1 MEDAWIRTDWRST
14 DNTDFYLP
22 LISFPNI
29 ITIKFCKIF
38 TLLSTVGE
46 ILLHRY
52 S

>member
-22 LISFPNI
+22 LLSFANI
-29 ITIKFCKIF
+29 ISNKFCKIF
-38 TLLSTVGE
+38 TLLSTVGANPVR
-46 ILLHRY
+46 RY